1 MARNLI
7 KRIQSVFAGQTVR
20 AIVCLLSVALMT
32 GVASAQNPGSRT
44 MARNGWRWQSPQAQ
58 GIYRANGL
66 QQRVVTPGYGYRNRY
81 FGYGFNYGLGY
92 GFNPWVYGSGVPIYG
107 SYVPNQAEVVMA
119 QGLANRANAQAAESI
134 EAARRQAIE
143 NQVHLTEL
151 RSRQRA
157 ARAEREEAKRA
168 AQAERRAFNAVRLP
182 QSPTELYDRL
192 IPEEINAALGQV
204 AWPLP
209 LQLPQFAVH
218 RDDVADTLREINAF
232 GPSEARAI
240 KLKAIVDDMKKGTDV
255 IISDFGFD
263 TYRETRKFLC
273 SLSVEGF
280 YALEEAVGVPLPPAA
295 PAAN

>member
-1 MARNLI
+1 MARYTSSRQTVI
-7 KRIQSVFAGQTVR
+7 TRQTVR
-20 AIVCLLSVALMT
+20 ALGCLLGFALMT
-32 GVASAQNPGSRT
+32 AVATAQSPGSRT
-44 MARNGWRWQSPQAQ
+44 MARNGWRWQSPGAQ

-66 QQRVVTPGYGYRNRY
+66 QQRFVVPSYGYGNRY
-81 FGYGFNYGLGY
+81 FGYGLNYGFGY
-92 GFNPWVYGSGVPIYG
+92 GFNPWVYGSGVPIYAD
-107 SYVPNQAEVVMA
+107 YLPNQADVIMA
-119 QGLANRANAQAAESI
+119 QGLANRANAQAAESA

-143 NQVHLTEL
+143 NQIHLTEL

-157 ARAEREEAKRA
+157 ARAEREEAKRV
-168 AQAERRAFNAVRLP
+168 AQAERRAVNAVRLP

-192 IPEEINAALGQV
+192 IPEEMNAALGQV

-240 KLKAIVDDMKKGTDV
+240 KLKAIVDDMKKGTDT

-273 SLSVEGF
+273 SLSVEGY
-280 YALEEAVGVPLPPAA
+280 YALEEAGVPLPPAV